1 VRTGAVRFKHRFMQT
16 VFKLLRHNEELGPFT
31 IGELLQQQLT
41 PDDLV
46 WVDGESTA
54 WAHPQEMDNL
64 KYALPEGVVKTVSPA
79 PAPAASIPEAPKV
92 EPRRKPVSY
101 RPSDEIER
109 KAEELRQR
117 TLAYKKTPG
126 YYQPAAWSQTPSA
139 PILAGAESDL
149 DFHYHRK
156 AGLPVGE
163 VLMGAMVV
171 GLLTLGWYGG
181 GKDLFKAPR
190 EVASAVAVKMTATE
204 ENAAIGAAVAATD
217 TTVVA
222 INRTDSLPSTGSS
235 LVAAP
240 HTSGRKPT
248 DTPRTTEQIV
258 GQDEPIASLPAP
270 AETVKKEEE
279 KSLKTIQIPSESKE
293 SVKEE
298 TAPANKTEE
307 ATSSE
312 PEKKKG
318 LGHMLKGLFKKK
330 KKGDDKTAE
339 ESKD

>member
-1 VRTGAVRFKHRFMQT
+1 MQT
-16 VFKLLRHNEELGPFT
+16 VFKLLRHNQELGPFT

-54 WAHPQEMDNL
+54 WAHPQEMENL
-64 KYALPEGVVKTVSPA
+64 KYALPEELVKKTKAATPA
-79 PAPAASIPEAPKV
+79 PVAPKV
-92 EPRRKPVSY
+92 DEQPPVQPKQKPVTY
-101 RPSDEIER
+101 RQSDEIER

-126 YYQPAAWSQTPSA
+126 YYQPAAWAEATRPG
-139 PILAGAESDL
+139 ILPGAQSDV
-149 DFHYHRK
+149 DFHYHSK
-156 AGLPVGE
+156 PGLPVGE
-163 VLMGAMVV
+163 TLMGAMVV
-171 GLLTLGWYGG
+171 GLLALGWYGG

-204 ENAAIGAAVAATD
+204 ENAAIGAPARATD

-222 INRTDSLPSTGSS
+222 INRTDSLPSTGTE

-240 HTSGRKPT
+240 K
-248 DTPRTTEQIV
+248 
-258 GQDEPIASLPAP
+258 PAP
-270 AETVKKEEE
+270 HKASEPKDTEVTVPRESTSLASVPPPVETPKKEEE
-279 KSLKTIQIPSESKE
+279 KPVKTISTSETKEQVKADPAPSATSA
-293 SVKEE
+293 E
-298 TAPANKTEE
+298 TATA
-307 ATSSE
+307 E

-330 KKGDDKTAE
+330 KKGDDKSADE
-339 ESKD
+339 AKD